1 MRTLRTLLSQRGYV
15 SLATLTLA
23 LAVGANLVVFSLRSE

>member
-1 MRTLRTLLSQRGYV
+1 MRTLRTLLSQRGCV
-15 SLATLTLA
+15 SLATLT